1 MDLLRIVIKKVDQDV
16 EGDPPLEEPEVVP
29 QVLSKIPQVDPQD
42 PDLGVLNHLIMDL
55 PLVEMDLLTTASKDL
70 HLEEVG
76 AVLTVE
82 VAEVLTAA
90 VEVLT
95 ATDLE
100 AAEVA
105 EVFAMD
111 LLDLEDLDPGVT
123 TMVDPQEDLLDQDQ
137 IGIKV
142 LEVLTAVVLAVLT
155 AAVLEVE
162 AEETVEAVE
171 VLTVGVAEVLMTAM
185 DQMDQ
190 IGTKAVLVV
199 QTAVVL
205 AVLIAAVLAVVAV
218 VIAGVVEV
226 MTEGVAEVL
235 MTETVPLTAEVLI
248 HVTGLPVV
256 VLAGEM
262 TAEAVEM
269 TAEAVEVVV
278 EVKTAGVKDLE
289 VNLYPMTAK
298 RERVGPCGT

>member
-16 EGDPPLEEPEVVP
+16 AGVDPPLEDPEVVLR
-29 QVLSKIPQVDPQD
+29 VLSKIPQEVDPQD

-123 TMVDPQEDLLDQDQ
+123 TMVDQEDLLDPDQ
-137 IGIKV
+137 IGIKA
-142 LEVLTAVVLAVLT
+142 LAVLTAVVLAVLT
-155 AAVLEVE
+155 AEVLEAE
-162 AEETVEAVE
+162 AEETVEAAE

-218 VIAGVVEV
+218 VTAGVAEV
-226 MTEGVAEVL
+226 MTAGVAEVL
-235 MTETVPLTAEVLI
+235 MTATVPLTAEVLI

-262 TAEAVEM
+262 TAEAVE
-269 TAEAVEVVV
+269 VVV
-278 EVKTAGVKDLE
+278 EVKIAGVKDLE

-298 RERVGPCGT
+298 KGRVGPCGT

>member
-248 HVTGLPVV
+248 HVTGLPAV

-262 TAEAVEM
+262 TAEAM